1 MAEPARKT
9 TAEVRQ
15 LSKDAKFDT
24 IGVVMASTQ
33 RRDKKGS
40 PYWTITVMDETG
52 SLEGRVWSNGVW
64 KDVRDGG
71 STDVDPLTSDN
82 LAAAFAANFDRADFL

>member
-1 MAEPARKT
+1 
-9 TAEVRQ
+9 
-15 LSKDAKFDT
+15 
-24 IGVVMASTQ
+24 MASTQ

-71 STDVDPLTSDN
+71 RRLDEDRLPERDGIHSTRPNHQGLGRDHGLI
-82 LAAAFAANFDRADFL
+82 